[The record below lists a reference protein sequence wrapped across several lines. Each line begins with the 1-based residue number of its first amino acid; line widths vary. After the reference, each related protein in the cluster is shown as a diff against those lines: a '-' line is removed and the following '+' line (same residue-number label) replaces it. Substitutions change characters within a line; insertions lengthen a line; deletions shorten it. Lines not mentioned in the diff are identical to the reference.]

1 MNRFDGEMGSV
12 RGMRSLS
19 SLLLL
24 AATLVFA
31 QADIAR
37 GQNDYPNRPI
47 QLVVTVP
54 PGGAADFV
62 GRLIGAKLAD
72 ALGQPVVIS
81 NRGGAGGTT
90 AAAAVAKSDPDGYT
104 LLLNTIATHGIGPH
118 IYANLPYDPVK
129 DFSPVV
135 LIAKLPLIL
144 AVNAELPTRSV
155 KDVIAL
161 AKARPGELSFCS
173 AGSGGAPHLAG
184 ELFKSLTG
192 TELLH
197 VPYRGSGPAVVDL
210 IASLLPFIKTGKLRA
225 LAAAS
230 PHRHRLLPDIPS
242 FAELGYPRMDIA
254 LWYGVAAPS
263 GTPQAIVQ
271 RLNAELVK
279 ILDMTDIRNRLTDQ
293 GADVQG
299 GMPEDF
305 DAFMRN
311 ESARWGT
318 VVKQAGIKP
327 E

>member
-144 AVNAELPTRSV
+144 ASTQSYPPARS
-155 KDVIAL
+155 
-161 AKARPGELSFCS
+161 R
-173 AGSGGAPHLAG
+173 
-184 ELFKSLTG
+184 T
-192 TELLH
+192 
-197 VPYRGSGPAVVDL
+197 
-210 IASLLPFIKTGKLRA
+210 
-225 LAAAS
+225 
-230 PHRHRLLPDIPS
+230 
-242 FAELGYPRMDIA
+242 
-254 LWYGVAAPS
+254 
-263 GTPQAIVQ
+263 
-271 RLNAELVK
+271 
-279 ILDMTDIRNRLTDQ
+279 
-293 GADVQG
+293 
-299 GMPEDF
+299 
-305 DAFMRN
+305 
-311 ESARWGT
+311 
-318 VVKQAGIKP
+318 
-327 E
+327 

>member
-1 MNRFDGEMGSV
+1 MKSLQRFLLV
-12 RGMRSLS
+12 VTAVVCAQPGMTR
-19 SLLLL
+19 
-24 AATLVFA
+24 A
-31 QADIAR
+31 Q
-37 GQNDYPNRPI
+37 GNYPNRPI

-72 ALGQPVVIS
+72 ALGQSVVIT

-129 DFSPVV
+129 DFSPVI
-135 LIAKLPLIL
+135 LIAKLPLIM
-144 AVNAELPTRSV
+144 AVNADVPAQSV
-155 KDVIAL
+155 KDLIAQ

-173 AGSGGAPHLAG
+173 AGTGGAPHLAG

-210 IASLLPFIKTGKLRA
+210 VAGRITMMFDATPSLLPFITAGKLRA

-230 PHRHRLLPDIPS
+230 PQRHRLLPDVPS
-242 FAELGYPRMDIA
+242 FAELGYPGMDIA
-254 LWYGVAAPS
+254 LWYGVAAPG
-263 GTPQAIVQ
+263 GTPAPIVQ
-271 RLNAELVK
+271 RLNAELIK
-279 ILDMTDIRNRLTDQ
+279 ILSTPDIRKSLTEQ

-299 GMPEDF
+299 GTPEEF
-305 DAFMRN
+305 VAFMRN

-318 VVKQAGIKP
+318 VVKRAGVKL

>member
-161 AKARPGELSFCS
+161 AKARP
-173 AGSGGAPHLAG
+173 
-184 ELFKSLTG
+184 
-192 TELLH
+192 
-197 VPYRGSGPAVVDL
+197 
-210 IASLLPFIKTGKLRA
+210 
-225 LAAAS
+225 AAAARRILPANCSKVSLEPSCCMCPTGAAALRWSISS
-230 PHRHRLLPDIPS
+230 PDGSR
-242 FAELGYPRMDIA
+242 
-254 LWYGVAAPS
+254 
-263 GTPQAIVQ
+263 
-271 RLNAELVK
+271 
-279 ILDMTDIRNRLTDQ
+279 
-293 GADVQG
+293 
-299 GMPEDF
+299 
-305 DAFMRN
+305 
-311 ESARWGT
+311 
-318 VVKQAGIKP
+318 
-327 E
+327 

>member
-1 MNRFDGEMGSV
+1 MKSLQRFLLV
-12 RGMRSLS
+12 VTAVVCAQPGMTR
-19 SLLLL
+19 
-24 AATLVFA
+24 A
-31 QADIAR
+31 Q
-37 GQNDYPNRPI
+37 GNYPNRPI

-62 GRLIGAKLAD
+62 GRLIGAKLGD
-72 ALGQPVVIS
+72 ALGQSVVIT

-90 AAAAVAKSDPDGYT
+90 AAAAVAKADPDGYT

-129 DFSPVV
+129 DFSPVI
-135 LIAKLPLIL
+135 LIAKLPLIM
-144 AVNAELPTRSV
+144 AVNADVPAQSI
-155 KDVIAL
+155 KDLIAQ

-173 AGSGGAPHLAG
+173 AGTGGAPHLAG

-192 TELLH
+192 TELMH

-210 IASLLPFIKTGKLRA
+210 VAGRITMMFDATPSLLPFITAGKLRA

-230 PHRHRLLPDIPS
+230 PQRHRLLPDVPS
-242 FAELGYPRMDIA
+242 FAELGYPGMDIA
-254 LWYGVAAPS
+254 LWYGVAAPG
-263 GTPQAIVQ
+263 GTPAPIVQ
-271 RLNAELVK
+271 RLNAELIK
-279 ILDMTDIRNRLTDQ
+279 ILSTPDIRKSLTEQ

-299 GMPEDF
+299 GTPEEF
-305 DAFMRN
+305 VAFMRN

-318 VVKQAGIKP
+318 VVKRAGIKP

>member
-1 MNRFDGEMGSV
+1 MKSLQRFLLV
-12 RGMRSLS
+12 VTAVVCAQPGMTR
-19 SLLLL
+19 
-24 AATLVFA
+24 A
-31 QADIAR
+31 Q
-37 GQNDYPNRPI
+37 GNYPNRPI

-62 GRLIGAKLAD
+62 GRLIGAKLGD
-72 ALGQPVVIS
+72 ALGQSVVIT

-90 AAAAVAKSDPDGYT
+90 AAAAVAKADPDGYT

-129 DFSPVV
+129 DFSPVI
-135 LIAKLPLIL
+135 LIAKLPLIM
-144 AVNAELPTRSV
+144 AVNADVPAQSI
-155 KDVIAL
+155 KDLIAQ

-173 AGSGGAPHLAG
+173 AGTGGAPHLAG

-192 TELLH
+192 TELMH

-210 IASLLPFIKTGKLRA
+210 VAGRITMMFDATPSLLPFITAGKLRA

-230 PHRHRLLPDIPS
+230 PQRHRLLPDVPS
-242 FAELGYPRMDIA
+242 FAELGYPGMDIA
-254 LWYGVAAPS
+254 LWYGVTAPG
-263 GTPQAIVQ
+263 GTPAPIVQ
-271 RLNAELVK
+271 RLNAELIK
-279 ILDMTDIRNRLTDQ
+279 ILSTPDIRKSLTEQ

-299 GMPEDF
+299 GTPEEF
-305 DAFMRN
+305 VAFMRN

-318 VVKQAGIKP
+318 VVKRAGIKP

>member
-1 MNRFDGEMGSV
+1 
-12 RGMRSLS
+12 MRSLPG
-19 SLLLL
+19 LLLL
-24 AATLVFA
+24 AVASLVFA

-37 GQNDYPNRPI
+37 GQASYPNRPI
-47 QLVVTVP
+47 ALVVTVP

-62 GRLIGAKLAD
+62 GRLIGGKLAD
-72 ALGQPVVIS
+72 ALGQPVVIN
-81 NRGGAGGTT
+81 NRAGAGGIV
-90 AAAAVAKSDPDGYT
+90 AAAAVAKAEPDGYT

-135 LIAKLPLIL
+135 LIAKLPLIM
-144 AVNAELPTRSV
+144 AVNAQVPAQSV
-155 KDVIAL
+155 EEVIAL

-210 IASLLPFIKTGKLRA
+210 VAGRITMMFDATPSLLPFIAAGKLRA

-230 PHRHRLLPDIPS
+230 PQRHPLLPDIPS
-242 FAELGYPRMDIA
+242 FAEIGYPGMDIA
-254 LWYGVAAPS
+254 LWYGVAAPG
-263 GTPQAIVQ
+263 GTPQAIVR

-279 ILDMTDIRNRLTDQ
+279 ILDMADVRRSLTEQ

-299 GMPEDF
+299 GTAEDF
-305 DAFMRN
+305 AAFMRN
-311 ESARWGT
+311 ESDRWAA

>member
-1 MNRFDGEMGSV
+1 MKSLQRFLLV
-12 RGMRSLS
+12 VTAVVCAQPGMTR
-19 SLLLL
+19 
-24 AATLVFA
+24 A
-31 QADIAR
+31 Q
-37 GQNDYPNRPI
+37 GNYPNRPI

-62 GRLIGAKLAD
+62 GRLIAAKLAD
-72 ALGQPVVIS
+72 ALGQSVVIT

-90 AAAAVAKSDPDGYT
+90 AAAAVAKADPDGYT

-129 DFSPVV
+129 DFSPVI
-135 LIAKLPLIL
+135 LIAKLPLIM
-144 AVNAELPTRSV
+144 AVNADVPAQSI
-155 KDVIAL
+155 KDLIAQ

-173 AGSGGAPHLAG
+173 AGTGGAPHLAG

-192 TELLH
+192 TELMH

-210 IASLLPFIKTGKLRA
+210 VAGRITMMFDATPSLLPFITAGKLRA

-230 PHRHRLLPDIPS
+230 PQRHRLLPDVPS
-242 FAELGYPRMDIA
+242 FAELGYPGMDIA
-254 LWYGVAAPS
+254 LWYGVAAPG
-263 GTPQAIVQ
+263 GTPAPIVQ
-271 RLNAELVK
+271 RLNAELIK
-279 ILDMTDIRNRLTDQ
+279 ILSTPDIRKSLTEQ

-299 GMPEDF
+299 GTPEEF
-305 DAFMRN
+305 VAFMRN

-318 VVKQAGIKP
+318 VVKRAGVKL